1 MTENLVFSGNYCN
14 LKGLY
19 PISDLTKKGSS
30 LMTTASIAITNK
42 LTTNINYQTRVRL
55 LLPVLDFTSN
65 LNLHLIRIV

>member
-1 MTENLVFSGNYCN
+1 MVFSGNYCN